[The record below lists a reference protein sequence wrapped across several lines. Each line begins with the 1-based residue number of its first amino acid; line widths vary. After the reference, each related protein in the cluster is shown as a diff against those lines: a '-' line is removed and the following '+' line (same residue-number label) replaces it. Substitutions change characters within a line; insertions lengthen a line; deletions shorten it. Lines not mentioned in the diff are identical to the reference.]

1 MIRADITDKFY
12 RAESEVE
19 FVQFL
24 YWLRGRSM
32 PPEIENAIANNK
44 FVSRSPLE
52 DLRAAWT
59 RADEQMKMALLQGR
73 YIEVEKR

>member
-59 RADEQMKMALLQGR
+59 RADEQMKMAFADEIR
-73 YIEVEKR
+73 AEIP